1 MANVYLAGNKVRVS
15 VAFTDANGAAID
27 PTTVSLEYSVLP
39 AVATVVG
46 YNPGTV
52 IRDSA
57 GNYHFDIDT
66 TALLGVVTYEWISTG
81 VGQAA
86 ASGQFAVTA
95 DPV

>member
-1 MANVYLAGNKVRVS
+1 MANSYLAGNKVRVS
-15 VAFTDANGAAID
+15 VAFTDSVGALVD

-39 AVATVVG
+39 AAPTVKG
-46 YNPGTV
+46 YPADI
-52 IRDSA
+52 IRDSL
-57 GNYHFDIDT
+57 GNYHYDIDT
-66 TALLGVVTYEWISTG
+66 TALLGVVTYEFISTG